1 MAWLQRKEGKKNIE
15 KKWKYF
21 LSMAWLQ
28 RKQNKTKVEIN
39 NVQGI
44 QMPKFW
50 AQPPAADR

>member
-1 MAWLQRKEGKKNIE
+1 MAWLQRKEGEKIIE

-44 QMPKFW
+44 
-50 AQPPAADR
+50 